1 MDYSHYTREQ
11 LTERISELELFNVEL
26 MQQHEEVHP
35 LHRAWPRGLAHYYWN
50 ISSGAIM
57 FNPGASKVFGYL
69 EEEVPE
75 RYTLEYFKARIHP
88 DDRDRVEA
96 AVQEHLDG
104 KTDAYEV
111 EYRVKGLAAT
121 DWLWHFDRG
130 LVSQRDDEGEP
141 QLITGLVFDITQRKQ
156 LERELASI
164 NERLAHRANTD
175 GLTGIANHR
184 TLMENLTRLLAEAD
198 EAPRP
203 VAVSMFDIDNFKA
216 VNDTYGHLAG
226 DRVLVT
232 IAELLTQGVRSVD
245 LAGRYGGEEF
255 LVIFPDTEA
264 SQAASISERIRAA
277 IEAHAFNDG
286 IRLTISAGVASAQ
299 GGSHTDLVSLAD
311 TRLYAAKH
319 AGKNQVVSD

>member
-1 MDYSHYTREQ
+1 MDYSPYTREQ
-11 LTERISELELFNVEL
+11 LTQRIEELELLNFEL
-26 MQQHEEVHP
+26 MREHEDMHP
-35 LHRAWPRGLAHYYWN
+35 LHRAWPGGLAHYYWN
-50 ISSGAIM
+50 FPSNTIV

-69 EEEVPE
+69 EGEMPE
-75 RYTLEYFKARIHP
+75 RFTTEFFRTRIHP
-88 DDRDRVEA
+88 DDVNRLEA
-96 AVQEHLDG
+96 AIQEHIDG
-104 KTDAYEV
+104 KTEAYEA
-111 EYRVKGLAAT
+111 EYRVKGLGS
-121 DWLWHFDRG
+121 DEWQWHFDRG
-130 LVSQRDDEGEP
+130 VLAQRNEAGDP
-141 QLITGLVFDITQRKQ
+141 QLITGLVFDVTQRKQ

-164 NERLAHRANTD
+164 NERLAHRASTD

-203 VAVSMFDIDNFKA
+203 VAVSMFDIDNFKV
-216 VNDTYGHLAG
+216 VNDTHGHLAG

-255 LVIFPDTEA
+255 LVIFPDTEV
-264 SQAASISERIRAA
+264 SQAARISERIRAT

-286 IRLTISAGVASAQ
+286 IRLTISVGVASAQ

-319 AGKNQVVSD
+319 AGKNQVVSE